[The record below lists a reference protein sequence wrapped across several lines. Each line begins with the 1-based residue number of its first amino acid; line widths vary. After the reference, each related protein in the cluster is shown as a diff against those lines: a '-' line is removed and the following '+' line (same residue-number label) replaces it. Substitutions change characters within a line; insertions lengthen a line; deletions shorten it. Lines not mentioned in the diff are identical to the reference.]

1 MLAEAV
7 NSRKSIKIIHLCSF
21 LYGYLSTACRNED
34 CYILLDRNVSNTV
47 QRTVNISDSLEDTN
61 SHLTETLR
69 LLDEATETA
78 NETFLY
84 AQHLNTS
91 GAQLVNTFTSIRA
104 GLASSQ
110 QQIYNLSSLMTSIS
124 ANATAVS
131 MVSNDAAMIVNQ
143 TIGQITMAIETLDE
157 VEANLLLMLE
167 DVATLITQQSDNG
180 TKLYAELMMQY
191 GLVTSQAAQLF
202 NSSRMI
208 LNIMNATVESLMN
221 SYALQRNTSAGVLA
235 QMAVSQDIY
244 NELDSLSNDRLAMI
258 QRTIQFFS
266 IYISTEITSTF
277 PIATTDQILQQ
288 LQVAIQLTT
297 DVQSLLGNISMLI
310 DLRRDLYTTLS
321 SYEATYELLPG
332 RIQSLEQGALTL
344 YNQSLLLNQNAV
356 TASQEADQLVVDA
369 QYLQMVLQDFS
380 GFVDTTNELL
390 QSIEAIQM
398 SAVNT
403 INTAN
408 NISSMIMD
416 THQTINDSL
425 LVLMDASNLA
435 EVIET
440 VSTVHS

>member
-1 MLAEAV
+1 MLAEAA

-202 NSSRMI
+202 NSSWMI

-244 NELDSLSNDRLAMI
+244 DKLDSLSNDLTMI
-258 QRTIQFFS
+258 QLTIQFFS

-332 RIQSLEQGALTL
+332 RIRSLEQGALTL

-390 QSIEAIQM
+390 QSIEAIQT

-440 VSTVHS
+440 VSTVRS